1 MSDSALAKKSTAPAK
16 NPNAFDDDFLQRL
29 EYLSLLSKRVF
40 GGQLLAQR
48 RTRQVG
54 GGVEFADHRDYIPGD
69 DLRHL
74 DWRVYARHGDT
85 LIKRFQEEK
94 DLHVYLFVD
103 VSASM
108 RRSDDA
114 TRITASNRSGSKTIE
129 KAWLARKLA
138 AALAHIALS
147 DLDRVSV
154 LACGGR
160 LNEMLPPVR
169 GKDQILP
176 IMKFLEAAESNDE
189 RTDFES
195 VVAGF
200 LSRSPRP
207 GLAILLSDLFDH
219 GKQAVETSTDSAH
232 SGQKA
237 ASQKEDV
244 PVTRFTAGVDR
255 LRYANFE
262 PHVIQIHTPGEA
274 DPSLLGDV
282 ELVDCETS
290 RQKRL
295 TVDARK
301 LRRYRQLFSE
311 FIDSC
316 KSYCVR
322 RDIPHTIATTDVPFD
337 HVIMAMM
344 RSAAVGA

>member
-1 MSDSALAKKSTAPAK
+1 MSQVANSGSSQTSASAGD
-16 NPNAFDDDFLQRL
+16 PNAFDDDFLRRL

-48 RTRQVG
+48 RTRQIG

-108 RRSDDA
+108 RRSDGE
-114 TRITASNRSGSKTIE
+114 TPVASKHRGKTSQIE

-154 LACGGR
+154 LSCGGQ
-160 LNEMLPPVR
+160 LNEMMPPVR

-176 IMKFLEAAESNDE
+176 IMKFLAAAESPDE

-200 LSRSPRP
+200 LARSPRP
-207 GLAILLSDLFDH
+207 GLAVLLSDLFDH
-219 GKQAVETSTDSAH
+219 GASPIEAKEAPE
-232 SGQKA
+232 SGV
-237 ASQKEDV
+237 EDV
-244 PVTRFTAGVDR
+244 PATRFTAGVDR

-282 ELVDCETS
+282 ELIDCETN

-301 LRRYRQLFSE
+301 LRKYREVFNE
-311 FIDSC
+311 FVDSC
-316 KSYCVR
+316 KNYCIR
-322 RDIPHTIATTDVPFD
+322 RDIPHTIATTDIPFD
-337 HVIMAMM
+337 QVIMAMM
-344 RSAAVGA
+344 RSAAVGT

>member
-1 MSDSALAKKSTAPAK
+1 MTPRAASGTQSVPPTDD
-16 NPNAFDDDFLQRL
+16 PNGFDDDFLRRI

-48 RTRQVG
+48 RTRQIG

-74 DWRVYARHGDT
+74 DWRVYARHGDA

-94 DLHVYLFVD
+94 DLHVYLFFD
-103 VSASM
+103 ASASM
-108 RRSDDA
+108 RRGDGEKPLKHGGS
-114 TRITASNRSGSKTIE
+114 RKSNRIE

-138 AALAHIALS
+138 AALAHIALA

-154 LACGGR
+154 LSCGAQ
-160 LNEMLPPVR
+160 LDAMLPPVR
-169 GKDQILP
+169 GKDQILS
-176 IMKFLEAAESNDE
+176 IMKFLAAAESRDD

-200 LSRSPRP
+200 LARAPRP
-207 GLAILLSDLFDH
+207 GLAILISDLFDH
-219 GKQAVETSTDSAH
+219 GASAV
-232 SGQKA
+232 
-237 ASQKEDV
+237 ASQSQAMGQENDV
-244 PVTRFTAGVDR
+244 PTTRFTAGVDR

-262 PHVIQIHTPGEA
+262 PHVIQIHTLAEA

-282 ELVDCETS
+282 ELIDCETG

-301 LRRYRQLFSE
+301 LRRYRQLFNG
-311 FIDSC
+311 FVDSC
-316 KSYCVR
+316 KTYCIR

-337 HVIMAMM
+337 QVIMAMM
-344 RSAAVGA
+344 RSAAVGT

>member
-1 MSDSALAKKSTAPAK
+1 MSQNASSSSPAQTTG
-16 NPNAFDDDFLQRL
+16 NPNAFDDDFLRRL

-48 RTRQVG
+48 RTRQIG

-108 RRSDDA
+108 RRSDGESPVG
-114 TRITASNRSGSKTIE
+114 RKHQGKSGHIE

-154 LACGGR
+154 LSCGGQ
-160 LNEMLPPVR
+160 LNEMMPPVR

-176 IMKFLEAAESNDE
+176 IMKFLAAAESPDE

-207 GLAILLSDLFDH
+207 GLAVLLSDLFDH
-219 GKQAVETSTDSAH
+219 GAATAENSAQ
-232 SGQKA
+232 GDT
-237 ASQKEDV
+237 EIGDV
-244 PVTRFTAGVDR
+244 PITRFTAGVDR

-282 ELVDCETS
+282 ELIDCETN

-301 LRRYRQLFSE
+301 LRKYREVFTD
-311 FIDSC
+311 FVDSC
-316 KSYCVR
+316 KNYCIR

-337 HVIMAMM
+337 QVIMAMM
-344 RSAAVGA
+344 RSAAVGS